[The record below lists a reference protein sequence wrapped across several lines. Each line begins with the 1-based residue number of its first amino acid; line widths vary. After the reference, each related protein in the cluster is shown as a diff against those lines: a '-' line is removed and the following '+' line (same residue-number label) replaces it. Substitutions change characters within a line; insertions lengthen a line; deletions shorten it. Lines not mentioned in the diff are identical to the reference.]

1 MSVKVCVCGGGNGA
15 HTLSGLAASRAGV
28 EVRVLTL
35 FADEAERWTKA
46 LDSGDLTVVVNEKD
60 GTQTEVT
67 SRPKVITKDP
77 QVAISGADVII
88 LTVPAFAHEGYFRA
102 MEPYIQDAALIV
114 GLPSQAGFEF
124 QCRDILGD
132 KAASVSMMSFE
143 TLPWA
148 CRIKEF
154 GRKVEVLGTKSV
166 LAASLIKGTAETVD
180 PLSTLQML
188 HGAEPVFRLA
198 KHFLEMLIMSYSFVH
213 PAILHGQWKDWDGKA
228 VAEAPLFYQGIDQ
241 AAADMLTNCSDEC
254 KAVADAIMVA
264 CPGSADLSD
273 VKDLYQWYLEYYH
286 EDIVDNRDL
295 YHAITTNKSYKG
307 LVHPMKAVDGGF
319 VPDFGN
325 RYLTEDIPMGMIV
338 FKGVAIAAEVAIPN
352 NDKLIM
358 WAQEKIGK
366 EYVVDGKLTGKDV
379 AFTRCPQRYGFN
391 TLNAILTGSK
401 E

>member
-1 MSVKVCVCGGGNGA
+1 MTIKVCVCGGGNGA
-15 HTLSGLAASRAGV
+15 HTLSGLAASRDGV

-46 LDSGDLTVVVNEKD
+46 LGGDELTVIVNEKD
-60 GTQTEVT
+60 GTKTEVK

-77 QVAISGADVII
+77 VVAISGADVVV
-88 LTVPAFAHEGYFRA
+88 LTVPAFAHEGYFQA
-102 MEPYIQDAALIV
+102 MAPHVQDSALIV

-132 KAASVSMMSFE
+132 KAAAVSMMSFE

-154 GRKVEVLGTKSV
+154 GKKVEVLGTKSV

-213 PAILHGQWKDWDGKA
+213 PAILYGRWGTWDGKP

-241 AAADMLTNCSDEC
+241 ATADMLTACSDEC
-254 KAVADAIMVA
+254 KEVANAIMAA
-264 CPGSADLSD
+264 CPGNDLSD
-273 VKDLYQWYLEYYH
+273 VKDIYQWYLEYYH
-286 EDIVDNRDL
+286 EDIQDDKDL

-307 LVHPMKAVDGGF
+307 LVHPVKAEDGGV

-338 FKGVAIAAEVAIPN
+338 FKGVAIAAGVPIPK

-366 EYVVDGKLTGKDV
+366 EYLVDGALTGKDV
-379 AFTRCPQRYGFN
+379 ATTRCPQRYGFN
-391 TLNAILTGSK
+391 TLNAILTGKK